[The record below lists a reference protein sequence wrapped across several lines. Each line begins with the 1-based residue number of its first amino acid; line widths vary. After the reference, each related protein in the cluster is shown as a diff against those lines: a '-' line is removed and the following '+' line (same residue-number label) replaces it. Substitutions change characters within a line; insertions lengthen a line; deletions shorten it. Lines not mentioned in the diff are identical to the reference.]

1 VRIVFGAEGDL
12 AVLQGDEPVVGD
24 GDAMR
29 ITGQVFEDVPWVLH
43 GLFGEDHPLLV
54 AQGGKEV
61 PPRWG
66 RTQFPTATRPG
77 ELAVAIEVLQ
87 TCEVEAPEAA

>member
-1 VRIVFGAEGDL
+1 VRIVFVAEGDL

-66 RTQFPTATRPG
+66 RTKFPTATRQG

-87 TCEVEAPEAA
+87 PCEVEAPEAA

>member
-1 VRIVFGAEGDL
+1 
-12 AVLQGDEPVVGD
+12 
-24 GDAMR
+24 M
-29 ITGQVFEDVPWVLH
+29 LH

-66 RTQFPTATRPG
+66 RTKFPTATRQG
-77 ELAVAIEVLQ
+77 ELALAIEVLQ
-87 TCEVEAPEAA
+87 PCEVEAPEAA